1 METSS
6 PSCIVA
12 SPREC
17 NRATTKDDATPD
29 ATAPASIAPKPASL
43 RELRAQ
49 LRAQLPCNLGG
60 TTRTRK
66 AAELH
71 ESKAIPAS
79 IRLLIDRVMRVR
91 DCPDED
97 REAFAADWRSDPEGT
112 EQGLRHL
119 VNYYGN
125 PAAIAEPTT
134 EEGKTP

>member
-17 NRATTKDDATPD
+17 NRATHTAHATAD

-43 RELRAQ
+43 GELRAQ
-49 LRAQLPCNLGG
+49 LRAQLPCNLSG
-60 TTRTRK
+60 TAIPGK
-66 AAELH
+66 ATELH
-71 ESKAIPAS
+71 ESKPVPAS
-79 IRLLIDRVMRVR
+79 IRLLIDRVMKVR
-91 DCPDED
+91 DCPEED

-119 VNYYGN
+119 ADYYG
-125 PAAIAEPTT
+125 
-134 EEGKTP
+134 GKP